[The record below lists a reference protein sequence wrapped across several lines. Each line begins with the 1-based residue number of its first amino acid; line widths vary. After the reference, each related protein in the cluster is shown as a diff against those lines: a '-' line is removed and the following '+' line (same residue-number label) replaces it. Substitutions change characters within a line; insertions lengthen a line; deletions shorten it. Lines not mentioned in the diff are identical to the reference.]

1 MGKYAL
7 GTCCKQRFGTLG
19 RIDRCLISRSFGWNV
34 LRFAVID
41 YGNTAGYNKGDTP
54 AMIVAYTAAG
64 PDKQVQCIAYSL
76 DKGRTFTKYTNNPV
90 IDSKHIW
97 NSHDT
102 RDPKI
107 FWYTPEIIG

>member
-7 GTCCKQRFGTLG
+7 GHAVSKDLVHWEELTDALYPDHLG
-19 RIDRCLISRSFGWNV
+19 GMFSGS
-34 LRFAVID
+34 AVID

-64 PDKQVQCIAYSL
+64 LDKQVQCIAYSL

-107 FWYTPEIIG
+107 FGIIPGVIG